1 MFETILGIILLALPF
16 LAVNL
21 FSDKKKGFIYVLF
34 FSLLFQ
40 TALAITTQFFGVF
53 YYNVVMC
60 CTLFADIIVL
70 FVCFLIKIK
79 NRQKFVFN
87 FQKID
92 WVVFAV
98 IIISF
103 LTLFQVHY
111 NYTGK
116 INLATDQV
124 VSYHEVEH
132 MKYVYPYFSDEW
144 YAVSLIEGSINSHSL
159 PIKNILTNN
168 TPFLNLELFFHSF
181 LAEIFVI
188 LNLNVLTQYT
198 LVSNFINT
206 LIIVLIYIF
215 LRISKVSALAS
226 GVSSLLALYIA
237 CGANL
242 PGLWHLIPFTLG
254 IVIFL
259 ISACFMEFND
269 VKMAI
274 ASMLLASFFYPP
286 LIPFFAIAILGF
298 LFFKINLTKQNI
310 FRIVIGLILLF
321 IFSVLGFYAL
331 SASPLQE
338 MVNYIISR
346 LFFTSF
352 VAPSITQL
360 YFYRVIPLPVILF
373 AIIGLYFIYKNKKWI
388 FAELTLC
395 AMMWLFYSLTVNRF
409 FIEYER
415 MVIFTSIIA
424 VIISGFGLKFI
435 EDEIKKEFQ
444 KKGEDFLKI
453 TEISII
459 FIFLLLVP
467 YYTQG
472 RNWGN
477 FILVNPSNNVISYPK
492 SPANNYLTEDDLRVF
507 KDIKGKKFLSISW
520 KGTVIGVATG
530 NYPVVSKAGTISIGQ
545 EITIDDFLNSD
556 CAGKTYI
563 ARLTKVEYVYMPAFE
578 CVEFQKID
586 ESQEGLVLYKVVF

>member
-1 MFETILGIILLALPF
+1 MFETILGIILLVLPF

-21 FSDKKKGFIYVLF
+21 FSDKKRGFIYVLF

-60 CTLFADIIVL
+60 CTLFADIIIL
-70 FVCFLIKIK
+70 FAYFFNKIK

-87 FQKID
+87 FSKID
-92 WVVFAV
+92 WVILAI

-144 YAVSLIEGSINSHSL
+144 YAVSLIEGSINFHSL
-159 PIKNILTNN
+159 PIKNLLTN

-188 LNLNVLTQYT
+188 LNLNALTQYT
-198 LVSNFINT
+198 LVSIFINT

-215 LRISKVSALAS
+215 LRVSKVSNSAA
-226 GVSSLLALYIA
+226 GISSLLALYIA

-286 LIPFFAIAILGF
+286 LIPFFAIAVLGF
-298 LFFKINLTKQNI
+298 LVFKINLTRQNI
-310 FRIVIGLILLF
+310 FRIAIGLILLF
-321 IFSVLGFYAL
+321 IFCVLGFYAL
-331 SASPLQE
+331 SASPLKE
-338 MVNYIISR
+338 LVNYIISR

-352 VAPSITQL
+352 SAP
-360 YFYRVIPLPVILF
+360 YFPKINFYNVVPIWAILL
-373 AIIGLYFIYKNKKWI
+373 AIFGIYFIYKDKKWI
-388 FAELTLC
+388 FSEFIFSVIAWLLC
-395 AMMWLFYSLTVNRF
+395 SLTIHRF

-415 MVIFTSIIA
+415 IVVFTSII
-424 VIISGFGLKFI
+424 VILISGFGLKFI
-435 EDEIKKEFQ
+435 EEQIKKEFQ
-444 KKGEDFLKI
+444 EKGKGFLRI
-453 TEISII
+453 TEISVI
-459 FIFLLLVP
+459 FIFLLLIP
-467 YYTQG
+467 YYTQSQ
-472 RNWGN
+472 NWEK
-477 FILVNPSNNVISYPK
+477 FVLINPGSNAMGYPR
-492 SPANNYLTEDDLRVF
+492 SPANNYLTDDDLRIF
-507 KDIKGKKFLSISW
+507 KDIKNKKFISLPW
-520 KGTVIGVATG
+520 KGTAVGVATG
-530 NYPVVSKAGTISIGQ
+530 NYPIVTKEGTVSVGKESWVS
-545 EITIDDFLNSD
+545 DFLNAD
-556 CAGKTYI
+556 CEGKTDMAKNWKLDY
-563 ARLTKVEYVYMPAFE
+563 AYLYDFDCLNFE
-578 CVEFQKID
+578 KID
-586 ESQEGLVLYKVVF
+586 EGQEGLVLYKVN